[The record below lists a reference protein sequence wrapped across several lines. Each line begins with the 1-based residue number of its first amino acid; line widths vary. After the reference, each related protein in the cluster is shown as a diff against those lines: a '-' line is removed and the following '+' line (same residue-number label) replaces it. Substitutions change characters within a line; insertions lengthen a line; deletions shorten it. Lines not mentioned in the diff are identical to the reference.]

1 MAERNQHLRTSAL
14 VMRVVGWGMIV
25 GGPILLIAYPPG
37 MVWGELPA
45 GFPLLGP
52 PHPVSPHDGMHPYLF
67 MIFSLY
73 VAWAILLIRGAKD
86 PRAAASLFDWGI
98 LANLLH
104 APLVGLICI
113 QPAKLAFHFRRGLQ
127 SHGDLLVGG
136 DIYVLDLFCDR
147 VGRLRAKIT
156 NQRDNDNGPGDQQP
170 PQRQPAAPA

>member
-1 MAERNQHLRTSAL
+1 MNEPNQHLRTSAL

-52 PHPVSPHDGMHPYLF
+52 PHPASPYHGLHPYLL
-67 MIFSLY
+67 MIFALY

-104 APLVGLICI
+104 AALMSIQAFIAPNELAHLWTDVPLL
-113 QPAKLAFHFRRGLQ
+113 LALSAVMWWWHPNRANFQRRTL
-127 SHGDLLVGG
+127 
-136 DIYVLDLFCDR
+136 
-147 VGRLRAKIT
+147 
-156 NQRDNDNGPGDQQP
+156 
-170 PQRQPAAPA
+170 

>member
-1 MAERNQHLRTSAL
+1 MSDTVTEDIMAERNQHLRTSAL
-14 VMRVVGWGMIV
+14 VMRVVGGGMIV
-25 GGPILLIAYPPG
+25 GGPILLMAYPPG

-104 APLVGLICI
+104 GALMLAQAFVEPNELAHLWTDVPLLFALSAVMWRWHQNRANL
-113 QPAKLAFHFRRGLQ
+113 QRRAQ
-127 SHGDLLVGG
+127 
-136 DIYVLDLFCDR
+136 
-147 VGRLRAKIT
+147 
-156 NQRDNDNGPGDQQP
+156 
-170 PQRQPAAPA
+170 